1 MTASAPQ
8 HSAHA
13 AADEWLRDLPCRIGQ
28 ILVSRA
34 NEGSFRLCHRDDAD
48 REDLTVYRDAEA
60 AVSIALYEDA
70 GAYRPL
76 KTAPNLR
83 HGWSLTLVD
92 ARAVRVAL
100 DLFYP
105 GRLPAY
111 VAWRRGALQT
121 TPLRST
127 LARQTGM
134 YRVAANITD
143 DQADELV
150 ADFCRSDGGCLRA
163 IQWARDARGTAASS
177 LLPAQKFDPA
187 HDQTGRGE
195 QVIPM
200 LCQEPCNLLVAAARK
215 VVKGGAD

>member
-1 MTASAPQ
+1 MTQAAPQ
-8 HSAHA
+8 QSRHSS
-13 AADEWLRDLPCRIGQ
+13 ADEWLRDLPCRIGQ
-28 ILVSRA
+28 ILVARA
-34 NEGSFRLCHRDDAD
+34 DGGGFRLSHRDDVD
-48 REDLTVYRDAEA
+48 REDLSVYRDAEA
-60 AVSIALYEDA
+60 AVSIALYDDA
-70 GAYRPL
+70 EAYRPL

-83 HGWSLTLVD
+83 HGWSLILAD

-111 VAWRRGALQT
+111 VAWRRGALNT

-143 DQADELV
+143 EQADQLV
-150 ADFCRSDGGCLRA
+150 GDFCRSNGGCLRT
-163 IQWARDARGTAASS
+163 IQWKRDAAGAAASS
-177 LLPAQKFDPA
+177 LLPPQKFDPA

-195 QVIPM
+195 PVIPL
-200 LCQEPCNLLVAAARK
+200 LCQEPCNLLVAAARE
-215 VVKGGAD
+215 VVKGGAG